1 MRKSRF
7 GAMVLF
13 SMICH
18 GAHAERLA
26 PGSLLSGYQCY
37 NLNTDVLKLTP
48 DDLWAGKGLP
58 PVFKRP
64 SEDSGNLGAASGPVY
79 VAWPLQKENGFVR
92 TLRFGGEL
100 GWISEAVIR
109 PLYRDPRSKG
119 GCTLA
124 WHGNLIQYHLDPGAK
139 AWVFRDGHDIPEDK
153 FLERSSHPQ

>member
-13 SMICH
+13 SIICH

-26 PGSLLSGYQCY
+26 PGSPLSGYQCY

-58 PVFKRP
+58 PVFKGP

-92 TLRFGGEL
+92 TLRFAGSLDGSLRLSSDHCIETRDLRVAVRWL
-100 GWISEAVIR
+100 GMEILFNIMSILAPRHGFFGMVTTFQRIS
-109 PLYRDPRSKG
+109 S
-119 GCTLA
+119 
-124 WHGNLIQYHLDPGAK
+124 
-139 AWVFRDGHDIPEDK
+139 
-153 FLERSSHPQ
+153 